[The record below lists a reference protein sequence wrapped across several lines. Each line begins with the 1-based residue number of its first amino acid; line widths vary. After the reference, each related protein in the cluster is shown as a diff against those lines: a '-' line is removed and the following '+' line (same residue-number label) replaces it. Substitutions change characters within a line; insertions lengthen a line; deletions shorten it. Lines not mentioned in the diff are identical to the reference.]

1 MGDSSG
7 NGTGDGHGAFRQ
19 VAFGQVLIETNESA
33 PDGNGYKP
41 TPLSVWEPT
50 GRAQDV
56 YFLMQVGD
64 GGWDD

>member
-1 MGDSSG
+1 MGDSTG
-7 NGTGDGHGAFRQ
+7 NGTGDGHE
-19 VAFGQVLIETNESA
+19 VFGQVLLETNEST